1 MNPTSI
7 MVIAGEPSGD
17 ALAAELVQAL
27 RAEAE
32 FHCHPT
38 VPELL
43 FFGAGGP
50 KLAAVGVEL
59 AVDMTA
65 HAVIGLWEVI
75 KHYGQFRRIFG
86 DLLKLAVEKQPELL
100 VCVDFSGFNRRF
112 ARAVRKAAAR
122 TKGRWQPRIVQYVSP
137 QVWASRPG
145 RATKMADDYDLLL
158 TIFPFEKDWYA
169 KRAPKLRVE
178 FVGHPLLD
186 RFADWRGQ
194 PEPRPVPHEHLTLLL
209 PGSRPGELARHLP
222 PMLDAARRIGMEV
235 DSGFLVV
242 LPSEAL
248 LPVFVRHCRLFAR
261 GQVNLPDTAVTNLP
275 QARALARQVFRG
287 LDVQI
292 GHLPEALCAATVALA
307 ATGTVTME
315 CAFFKVPTI
324 ALYKTS
330 WGTYQIGKRIV
341 TVKYLAMPNLL
352 AGEAIYP
359 EFVQNA
365 ATGNNL
371 SEAALLLLRTPS
383 RREEMKAKL
392 TRVIAALGSTGANV
406 RAARAVWS
414 LLDIKR
420 QESGVSSRTGST
432 RR

>member
-1 MNPTSI
+1 

-38 VPELL
+38 VPELR

-50 KLAAVGVEL
+50 KLAAAGVEL
-59 AVDMTA
+59 AVDMTE

-75 KHYGQFRRIFG
+75 KHYGQFRRIFD
-86 DLLKLAVEKQPELL
+86 DLLKLAVAKQPDLL
-100 VCVDFSGFNRRF
+100 LCVDFSGFNRRF

-122 TKGRWQPRIVQYVSP
+122 TKGRWKPRIVQYVSP

-186 RFADWRGQ
+186 RFAGWNK
-194 PEPRPVPHEHLTLLL
+194 PEPRPRPVPYEHLTLLL

-222 PMLDAARRIGMEV
+222 PMLDAARRIGAEV

-248 LPVFVRHCRLFAR
+248 LPVFARHCRPFAMN
-261 GQVNLPDTAVTNLP
+261 QANLPNTDVTTLL
-275 QARALARQVFRG
+275 QARNLARQVFRG
-287 LDVQI
+287 LDVQV
-292 GHLPEALCAATVALA
+292 GRLPEALCAATIALA
-307 ATGTVTME
+307 STGTVTME
-315 CAFFKVPTI
+315 CAFFGVPTV

-330 WGTYQIGKRIV
+330 WSTYQIGRRIV

-359 EFVQNA
+359 EFVQDA
-365 ATGNNL
+365 ATGKNL
-371 SEAALLLLRTPS
+371 AEAALDLLRNPS
-383 RREEMKAKL
+383 RRAEMKAKL
-392 TRVIAALGSTGANV
+392 APIIAALGSSGANV
-406 RAARAVWS
+406 RAAKAVWR
-414 LLDIKR
+414 LLELSVKK
-420 QESGVSSRTGST
+420 
-432 RR
+432 